1 MSGPMA
7 LEPGGTEQDTLALR
21 LADTRRRVPRRLP
34 ADATLTLR
42 LPGFGP
48 NEEEVSR
55 LAAELADRVG
65 PAVHPYEVAAL
76 LEADGLSA
84 DMIRQRY
91 GHPNIF
97 SLAAALYERVPRVFP
112 EPAATPDPWRPDHVR
127 CLLRGVLFALP
138 GLAYLL
144 TAPLWHPGRHA
155 AALIVAGVISWAWGQ
170 ALGHRAYLRMVAGQR
185 EAGRTLLVGAP
196 AGAAAATAGAA
207 LAAWGGAVTWAAA
220 AQSLYLAAAG
230 VLLVLGRERLLLAA
244 LTPLIAGAAVLP
256 WWEPGPLLRTGLPAL
271 ALAATLAAAGRA
283 LRAAH
288 TAPAAA
294 GEAGARPP
302 LRRSL
307 PYGLF
312 GLAAAVLV
320 LLEGRQAPYAVI
332 ALTVSMG
339 PAEWLLYRFRGLSVT
354 ALGAAATP
362 LGFLLRSA
370 GVLGLCLFS
379 YVLLLLPVAL
389 LTGAAPAA
397 LLLVAA
403 TLWSALLLQ
412 AFGVG
417 WPPAV
422 VCLTAAAVA
431 GLVTFL
437 APIRGPLILP
447 LCCGA
452 AALCLAG
459 CALWVLGRPAR
470 HA

>member
-1 MSGPMA
+1 
-7 LEPGGTEQDTLALR
+7 
-21 LADTRRRVPRRLP
+21 
-34 ADATLTLR
+34 
-42 LPGFGP
+42 
-48 NEEEVSR
+48 
-55 LAAELADRVG
+55 
-65 PAVHPYEVAAL
+65 
-76 LEADGLSA
+76 
-84 DMIRQRY
+84 
-91 GHPNIF
+91 
-97 SLAAALYERVPRVFP
+97 
-112 EPAATPDPWRPDHVR
+112 
-127 CLLRGVLFALP
+127 
-138 GLAYLL
+138 
-144 TAPLWHPGRHA
+144 
-155 AALIVAGVISWAWGQ
+155 
-170 ALGHRAYLRMVAGQR
+170 
-185 EAGRTLLVGAP
+185 
-196 AGAAAATAGAA
+196 
-207 LAAWGGAVTWAAA
+207 
-220 AQSLYLAAAG
+220 
-230 VLLVLGRERLLLAA
+230 
-244 LTPLIAGAAVLP
+244 
-256 WWEPGPLLRTGLPAL
+256 
-271 ALAATLAAAGRA
+271 RA

-397 LLLVAA
+397 LLLLAA